1 MERAPRVGRDLDP
14 LHGRHG
20 LGPGLGKSGR
30 SRGELGNQRRDERP
44 PDAVTGLPQV
54 VGAAAG
60 AGATATPQG
69 AFPTG
74 MRPMTLSVPVST
86 TEMSFDGPLAV

>member
-1 MERAPRVGRDLDP
+1 MERAPGVGRDLDS
-14 LHGRHG
+14 LHGQHR
-20 LGPGLGKSGR
+20 LGRDLRKRGR
-30 SRGELGNQRRDERP
+30 PRGELGTQRRDERP
-44 PDAVTGLPQV
+44 LDAVTGPAQV
-54 VGAAAG
+54 VGAG

-74 MRPMTLSVPVST
+74 MRPMTLSVSVST